1 MFNPILT
8 KFNLPKEIAGILDHQ
23 DVLVPES
30 REQLVKLAIE
40 GSRAVSMKSHI
51 ESLIRAGLWKQ
62 LSPGAKTAFW
72 SIFPSRTCAGA
83 IPTAW

>member
-30 REQLVKLAIE
+30 PEQLVKLAIGGQQSGFYE
-40 GSRAVSMKSHI
+40 VAYRVPDQGRVVEATVTRCKNGVLVNFSEPYMR
-51 ESLIRAGLWKQ
+51 R
-62 LSPGAKTAFW
+62 
-72 SIFPSRTCAGA
+72 RD
-83 IPTAW
+83 PTAW